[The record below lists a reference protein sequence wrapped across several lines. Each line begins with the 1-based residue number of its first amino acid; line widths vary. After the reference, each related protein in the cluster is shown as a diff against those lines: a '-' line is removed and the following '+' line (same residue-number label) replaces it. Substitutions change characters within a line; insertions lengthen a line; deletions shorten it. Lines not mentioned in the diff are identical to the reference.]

1 MLQQVVI
8 TTNDGQL
15 LKSLLRS
22 AIEDELKTLNFGLER
37 TRKRLADFERQFNL
51 SSVEFER
58 RLNARELEE
67 TPAFTDWRME
77 LGALRSLEAQA
88 QVLLE
93 ARLD

>member
-8 TTNDGQL
+8 TTNDRQL
-15 LKSLLRS
+15 LKPLLRS

-37 TRKRLADFERQFNL
+37 TRKRLADFERQFSL
-51 SSVEFER
+51 SSNEFER

-67 TPAFTDWRME
+67 TSAFTDWRME
-77 LGALRSLEAQA
+77 LGALRVLEAQA
-88 QVLLE
+88 QVLSE